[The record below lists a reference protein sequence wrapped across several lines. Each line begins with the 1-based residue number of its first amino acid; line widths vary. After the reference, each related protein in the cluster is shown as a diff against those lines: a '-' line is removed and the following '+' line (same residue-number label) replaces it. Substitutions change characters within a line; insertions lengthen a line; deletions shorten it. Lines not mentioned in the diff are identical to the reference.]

1 MKKVLIAIDYTPAAE
16 RVAKAGFEIARA
28 MHAEIKLVHAIT
40 EPLYYA
46 MDYSPV
52 MGYTGTF
59 ATGGEKLVE
68 ELKKEATEF
77 LFAAALHL
85 GDKSIGTEVL
95 EGEPGNAILDF
106 CKEWEADLIVLGSH
120 SPQGLDKLFGTDIAH
135 FLVNKSKVPVLTIP
149 TEKTK

>member
-16 RVAKAGFEIARA
+16 KVAKKGFEIARA
-28 MHAEIKLVHAIT
+28 IHAEIKLVHAVT

-68 ELKKEATEF
+68 DLKKEAAGF
-77 LFAAALHL
+77 LKAVARHL
-85 GDKSIGTEVL
+85 DDKTIGTEVL
-95 EGEPGNAILDF
+95 EGEAGKAILDYS
-106 CKEWEADLIVLGSH
+106 KEWEADLIVLGSH
-120 SPQGLDKLFGTDIAH
+120 SPQGLNKLFGTDIAH
-135 FLVNKSKVPVLTIP
+135 YLINKSNVPVLTIP
-149 TEKTK
+149 TEKK